1 VTPPAKIGF
10 NQNLAYFS
18 ADSTWTGIGF
28 FCLSAEKEESVAMMS
43 KNLWQSFIEFGTT
56 RRC

>member
-1 VTPPAKIGF
+1 MDM
-10 NQNLAYFS
+10 NR
-18 ADSTWTGIGF
+18 F